1 MQRREFI
8 FGAGMATALASLG
21 WSVAPA
27 GAKGLV
33 AARRYSVGSAT
44 VHVLSD
50 GFIPI
55 GPDMLNGVTPEEFA
69 TLLEQAHIAGDAHPS
84 AVNAFLIETGD
95 RKILVD
101 TGTASLFGPTL
112 GQLPSVMEAL
122 GVDPA
127 SIDTVIFTHM
137 HGDHIGGTVAE
148 GGNPF
153 TNATLR
159 VASADVDFWTSE
171 EIQAQAPDAFKS
183 AFDLAR
189 TSLASFGDKV
199 ETFGAGEEALAP
211 GLTTI
216 PLPGHTVGHTGLML
230 EDGGDALMIVA
241 DLLHVPAVQLA
252 MPAVTIGFD
261 TDQDLARETR
271 LKTMDMAATDRM
283 LVAGSHIALPGVG
296 YLETKGDG
304 YRWTPSRHQYG

>member
-1 MQRREFI
+1 MQRREFV
-8 FGAGMATALASLG
+8 FGAGGTTALAALG

-27 GAKGLV
+27 GAAGLV
-33 AARRYSVGSAT
+33 AARRYTVGSAT

-55 GPDMLNGVTPEEFA
+55 GPDMLVGVTPEEFA
-69 TLLEQAHIAGDAHPS
+69 TLLDQANIGGDAHPS
-84 AVNAFLIETGD
+84 AVNAFLIEIDD

-101 TGTASLFGPTL
+101 TGTAELFGPTL
-112 GQLPSVMEAL
+112 GKLPSVMAAL
-122 GVDPA
+122 GIDPA

-137 HGDHIGGTVAE
+137 HGDHIGGVVAE

-153 TNATLR
+153 VNATLR

-171 EIQAQAPDAFKS
+171 DIQAQAPDAFKS

-189 TSLASFGDKV
+189 ASLASFGERV
-199 ETFGAGEEALAP
+199 ETFGTGETALAP
-211 GLTTI
+211 GLTAM

-230 EDGGDALMIVA
+230 ESDGDALLIAA
-241 DLLHVPAVQLA
+241 DILHVPAIQLA

-271 LKTMDMAATDRM
+271 LKTMDMV
-283 LVAGSHIALPGVG
+283 VADGLMIGGSHIALPGVG
-296 YLETKGDG
+296 YLETSGDG
-304 YRWTPSRHQYG
+304 YRWTPARHQYG

>member
-8 FGAGMATALASLG
+8 LGAGMTTALASMG
-21 WSVAPA
+21 WAVAPA
-27 GAKGLV
+27 GGAGLV
-33 AARRYSVGSAT
+33 AARRYSVGAST

-50 GFIPI
+50 GFISI
-55 GPDMLNGVTPEEFA
+55 GPEMLNGVTPEEFA
-69 TLLEQAHIAGDAHPS
+69 SLLDQANIGSEGHPS
-84 AVNAFLIETGD
+84 AVNAFLIDIGD
-95 RKILVD
+95 RRILVD

-112 GQLPSVMEAL
+112 GKLPSVMEAL

-189 TSLASFGDKV
+189 ASLASFGERV
-199 ETFGAGEEALAP
+199 ETFGTGEETLAP
-211 GLTTI
+211 GLTTV

-230 EDGGDALMIVA
+230 ESDGDALLIVA
-241 DLLHVPAVQLA
+241 DLLHVPAVQLS

-271 LKTMDMAATDRM
+271 LKTMDMVATDGM
-283 LVAGSHIALPGVG
+283 LIGGSHIALPGVG
-296 YLETKGDG
+296 HLEAKGDG
-304 YRWTPSRHQYG
+304 YRWTPARHQYG